1 MNFLDEV
8 IQIVFRSLM
17 VSGLATIL
25 ATLWSILISLFLLTT
40 DFKYRGIV
48 QDIFNSLVSIP
59 TVVLG
64 LFLYMLL
71 SRFGP
76 LGFLGLLYTPIAI
89 SIGQAILI
97 TPLMVSVITTSLRR
111 LKGGVWETAIS
122 LGATRL
128 QASIVLLDEG
138 LAQLVRSMLIGFN
151 RAIGELGVALMV
163 GGNIRGFTRVMTTA
177 IALEVTRGNFELALN
192 LGAIFLIITGTLTV
206 VVRILGVRE

>member
-25 ATLWSILISLFLLTT
+25 ATLWSIPISLFLLTT

-64 LFLYMLL
+64 LFLYILL